1 MALNPKLAVPE
12 RLMLEEQVIQD
23 DMTDLWYEKAT
34 VRYTPRILVP
44 SFSGDELVYPAARS
58 MICDHPLVQAR
69 GGAVRS
75 YIITQAAYLFLY
87 NVTLMETKFVI
98 QSSLDILHQDTA
110 GISDFDKLRA
120 LTIVIDEGYHAHV
133 ALDYILQMKEQS
145 GIEPLRIPQSNRK
158 LDAIARASADLPEEL
173 RADFQLLAVTLAE
186 NVITE
191 EVANMGREKDLVK
204 SFANL
209 MMDHVRDE
217 GRHSNYFSDLMK
229 RRWPALEKTTQERL
243 ATILPAFLDDYLDVD
258 RTRQFERQVLRAC
271 DFSADEAARIISD
284 SNNAF
289 ITDHE
294 RATKKTK
301 ARLFRLIQQI
311 GILDLEA
318 NRQAFAHHD
327 RVT

>member
-1 MALNPKLAVPE
+1 
-12 RLMLEEQVIQD
+12 
-23 DMTDLWYEKAT
+23 
-34 VRYTPRILVP
+34 
-44 SFSGDELVYPAARS
+44 
-58 MICDHPLVQAR
+58 
-69 GGAVRS
+69 
-75 YIITQAAYLFLY
+75 
-87 NVTLMETKFVI
+87 
-98 QSSLDILHQDTA
+98 
-110 GISDFDKLRA
+110 
-120 LTIVIDEGYHAHV
+120 
-133 ALDYILQMKEQS
+133 
-145 GIEPLRIPQSNRK
+145 
-158 LDAIARASADLPEEL
+158 
-173 RADFQLLAVTLAE
+173 
-186 NVITE
+186 
-191 EVANMGREKDLVK
+191 
-204 SFANL
+204 
-209 MMDHVRDE
+209 
-217 GRHSNYFSDLMK
+217 MK